1 MTLSKKDIRALA
13 SRLAKVDEGLQR
25 AIAMLNQAEGW
36 TVTGSSDTGKTM
48 SISSLPT
55 SMEAKNAL
63 VYIESELADIKQI
76 MQAAGEC
83 EYAREARKETRNH
96 V

>member
-1 MTLSKKDIRALA
+1 MSLTKKQVRALA
-13 SRLAKVDEGLQR
+13 SRLATVEDGLQR

-36 TVTGSSDTGKTM
+36 TVTTSSNTGKST

-63 VYIESELADIKQI
+63 VYIESEIADIKQI
-76 MQAAGEC
+76 MQAAGE
-83 EYAREARKETRNH
+83 KE
-96 V
+96 VKE